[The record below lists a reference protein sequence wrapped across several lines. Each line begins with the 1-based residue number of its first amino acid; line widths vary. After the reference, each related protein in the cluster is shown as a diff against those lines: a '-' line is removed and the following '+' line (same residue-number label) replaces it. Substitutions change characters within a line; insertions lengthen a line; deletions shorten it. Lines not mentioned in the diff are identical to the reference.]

1 MKGAPVQRRRTRQRA
16 AIRAAFEEARRPLSI
31 PEALELA
38 QKEVAG
44 LGIATVYRTVGTLL
58 EEGFLSAVEI
68 PGGSTR
74 YEVAGRGHHHHFY
87 CRRCQ
92 RVFEVEGCVP
102 EVERLAPAGFRI
114 EGHEILLGGLCA
126 ECARPSARR

>member
-16 AIRAAFEEARRPLSI
+16 AIRAALEEARRPLSI
-31 PEALELA
+31 AEALELA

-44 LGIATVYRTVGTLL
+44 LGIATVYRTVGALV
-58 EEGFLSAVEI
+58 EEGFLAVVEI
-68 PGGSTR
+68 GGEAPR
-74 YEVAGRGHHHHFY
+74 YEVSGRGHHHHFR

-102 EVERLAPAGFRI
+102 EVERLAPEGFRI
-114 EGHEILLGGLCA
+114 ESHEILLFGLCSG
-126 ECARPSARR
+126 CAPRRKS